1 MLEKS
6 TFPKVHIEM
15 VLQVDNLIFH
25 DNINIRIKYVFDVWI

>member
-6 TFPKVHIEM
+6 TFAKVHSEM

-25 DNINIRIKYVFDVWI
+25 DNINICIKYVFGVWI